1 MRNFITTFLLLILFI
16 SIFSAIFAP
25 KNTKKSLE
33 EESNNKS
40 RVEKLLTE
48 PNQSFKVEDEQ
59 KVEAETQQKPIEKV
73 PEIKVLNKN
82 NLPDKTI
89 DNTAQTKDAEKIS
102 IPKNSKELS
111 DEILDR
117 NQITKNE
124 IPRTNNKTVNKTYE
138 QSVQDLITKYNN
150 NPNANVSE
158 EDLKQILQKTFE
170 NYK

>member
-33 EESNNKS
+33 EESINKS

-82 NLPDKTI
+82 N
-89 DNTAQTKDAEKIS
+89 NC
-102 IPKNSKELS
+102 
-111 DEILDR
+111 
-117 NQITKNE
+117 
-124 IPRTNNKTVNKTYE
+124 
-138 QSVQDLITKYNN
+138 
-150 NPNANVSE
+150 
-158 EDLKQILQKTFE
+158 
-170 NYK
+170 

>member
-59 KVEAETQQKPIEKV
+59 KVEAKTQQKPIEKV

-124 IPRTNNKTVNKTYE
+124 I
-138 QSVQDLITKYNN
+138 
-150 NPNANVSE
+150 VSKARWWE
-158 EDLKQILQKTFE
+158 GSLCFQFLPSKELHIAFYVKNRNRWIS
-170 NYK
+170 